1 MANYG
6 QTILGSWDQAG
17 AMDLRNQQA
26 RAAQRENEMAEYD
39 SVTNELITRG
49 VLRTDN
55 GIYMDIDKLN
65 ELPAGGVANILD
77 FGLRG
82 TALNKYTG
90 LDDRLKQGKVSSLTK
105 VTEEN
110 YDRLQLKDKDG
121 KLLTRE
127 EAIGKFAVGIKNEKG
142 IMKFIG
148 RRRKE
153 GDDTPVLFEGEDI
166 SKILDAGAQRMMSK
180 TTAGGRTAFGT
191 AAKQKGETD
200 YNRSVTMLGQ
210 QMFDEAGRG
219 GQDEEDRIQAEIQ
232 QILAASETDDS
243 PEAPVASAAS
253 VATLISQQNINS
265 NNQGKTIVGD
275 GEKVQTV
282 TRRGRQV
289 PVNIVSEEDRDP
301 KPEINLEGTPQND
314 KGKYIFR
321 DQTIFGRKGA
331 RYSTQ
336 GKLDAVR
343 KEIMENLDF
352 KGNSLMVSAGM
363 AASLNITNNETRA
376 LFKALGLPTKI
387 QDLSKAQYEANQ
399 AGPNVD
405 GPWDK
410 ALKELDRIQGVVDG
424 EVPVTGDQTGRGEAR
439 GTISSHAQGPAR
451 LRSTTNDAET
461 VEEAQTVIAAKID
474 RQEKPEPEEVQKLR
488 ELLEANEVKTLEDYK
503 KIAAKELSPQDL
515 IAANWIVASIGTE
528 SMAEVQN
535 NMTMLSNI
543 TATGFPDYSYQE
555 MIDDKNTAYS
565 QVTARM
571 NAMSTAAGKGMS
583 NTARQN
589 QFLKDIEPTYA
600 LRRDFTLDMES
611 GSLSNADGE
620 VINRDQH
627 RQKMSLTIENLRR
640 SLNSG
645 AYGPRGSADYL
656 AATKEI
662 DKQTAQFIQH
672 AAAQQEG
679 VGRTGDKIKDFFIN
693 PDTPFY
699 VDGGLKN
706 LRIKNTRRG
715 PMFVYGTTN
724 YKGDF
729 TETDNSILV
738 GGIVATVFGSDE
750 EFMRFVERNQIK
762 NTDTNEVW
770 TN

>member
-1 MANYG
+1 MPTNYG
-6 QTILGSWDQAG
+6 QTILGAWDQAG

-49 VLRTDN
+49 ILRTDN

-142 IMKFIG
+142 VMKFIG

-180 TTAGGRTAFGT
+180 TTAGGRTAFGA

-200 YNRSVTMLGQ
+200 YDRSVSMLGQ
-210 QMFDEAGRG
+210 QMFDAAGRG
-219 GQDEEDRIQAEIQ
+219 GQDEEDRLKAELQQA
-232 QILAASETDDS
+232 LALSETDDS
-243 PEAPVASAAS
+243 SEAPAAS
-253 VATLISQQNINS
+253 TATVATLISQQDINS
-265 NNQGKTIVGD
+265 NNQGKTLIGD
-275 GEKVQTV
+275 GEKIATV
-282 TRRGRQV
+282 EIDGQKKQLLTKEQIDAMGGGKE
-289 PVNIVSEEDRDP
+289 SEEIEYSDP
-301 KPEINLEGTPQND
+301 NNLWAKMPRFRQSNMRKAMREIEKELSRPENQTAIAQDMLGAAGSPS
-314 KGKYIFR
+314 GK
-321 DQTIFGRKGA
+321 QVEK
-331 RYSTQ
+331 
-336 GKLDAVR
+336 V
-343 KEIMENLDF
+343 F
-352 KGNSLMVSAGM
+352 KH
-363 AASLNITNNETRA
+363 
-376 LFKALGLPTKI
+376 LGLPTKSG
-387 QDLSKAQYEANQ
+387 L
-399 AGPNVD
+399 VT
-405 GPWDK
+405 
-410 ALKELDRIQGVVDG
+410 KEHW
-424 EVPVTGDQTGRGEAR
+424 EEAR
-439 GTISSHAQGPAR
+439 DYMIGLQNKPDQPQD
-451 LRSTTNDAET
+451 STPSNFPVATNDAES
-461 VEEAQTVIAAKID
+461 VEEVEAVIAAKID
-474 RQEKPEPEEVQKLR
+474 RQEKPESEEVQKLR

-503 KIAAKELSPQDL
+503 KIAAEKLSPQDL

-565 QVTARM
+565 QVTQRM
-571 NAMSTAAGKGMS
+571 NAMSSAAGRAMS
-583 NTARQN
+583 NTDRQD
-589 QFLKDIEPTYA
+589 QFLEDIEPTYA

-611 GSLSNADGE
+611 GRLSNADGE
-620 VINRDQH
+620 VIDRDQH

-640 SLNSG
+640 SLNNG
-645 AYGPRGSADYL
+645 AYGPRGSADYIT
-656 AATKEI
+656 ATKEI

-679 VGRTGDKIKDFFIN
+679 VRFTGDKIKDFFIN

-715 PMFVYGTTN
+715 PMFVYGTTDYRGN
-724 YKGDF
+724 F
-729 TETDNSILV
+729 NETDNSILV
-738 GGIVATVFGSDE
+738 GGIIATVFGSDE

-762 NTDTNEVW
+762 NADTNEVW